1 MNKTVMNKQAI
12 YEQAIYEQTGQL
24 ILFARAPVVGQVT
37 SRIARQAGKQ
47 AALSIYQQLLDQ
59 LFDQFSKPQKFAV
72 CCYTD
77 QPDHAYFL
85 AYKKQGINF
94 YPQQGENLGQRMFNA
109 LSNQIKSFSAVVLIG
124 SDCPALTPTL
134 VEEAFRK
141 LSTGYQAVITPAED
155 GGYVLI
161 GFSGSLCPDIF
172 EDIAWGSEKVLE
184 QTRQKLK
191 RSGLKFCQ
199 LQALADIDTYED
211 YQNWQKSQSE

>member
-1 MNKTVMNKQAI
+1 MNKQAT
-12 YEQAIYEQTGQL
+12 YEQTGQL
-24 ILFARAPVVGQVT
+24 ILFARAPVIGQVK

-59 LFDQFSKPQKFAV
+59 LFHQFSKATKFQV

-85 AYKKQGINF
+85 AYKKQGIHF
-94 YPQQGENLGQRMFNA
+94 YPQQGKNLGQRMFNA
-109 LSNQIKSFSAVVLIG
+109 LSNQIKNFPAVVLIG

-134 VEEAFRK
+134 IEEAFIK

-161 GFSGSLCPDIF
+161 GFSGSLYPDIF

-184 QTRQKLK
+184 QTRQKFT
-191 RSGLKFCQ
+191 RSGLNFCQ
-199 LQALADIDTYED
+199 LEALADIDTFEA
-211 YQNWQKSQSE
+211 YQSWRKNQSE